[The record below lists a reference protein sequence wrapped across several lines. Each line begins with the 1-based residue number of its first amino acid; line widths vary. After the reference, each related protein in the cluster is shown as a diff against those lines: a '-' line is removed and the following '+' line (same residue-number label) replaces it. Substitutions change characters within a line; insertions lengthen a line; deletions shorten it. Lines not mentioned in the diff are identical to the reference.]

1 MAHRISQLFT
11 RGASASTP
19 SPSSPSTPRDQPA
32 ASTSTH
38 PVTHTRNNSTRVNGH
53 TTNAQSRR
61 RSPLQQVLQKVTHI
75 FSDWSTPAVEEAYWC
90 SSDMMLGAG
99 MVIIQPETRK
109 IVCVYERAK
118 NYWFLPKGRK
128 DVGQSLEETALR
140 EAYEETGYQATF
152 LPLCH
157 PHHQPSPDRPR
168 FPSTEPL
175 YIHAMSWGPK
185 YRRGQISDP
194 GGEYLTTWYA
204 GQIPV
209 DAPHHTNTG
218 MPDELNYESHLL
230 TFDQARQVF
239 RRDGFFGMLIEY
251 AIQNFVRT
259 EQILAEWERRRAQDA
274 EEQVGAQAPA
284 AQQEV
289 AQAGEPQGAQ
299 AGEDQAAQASEPKG
313 VPAAIPTAEQMQG
326 GSASSP

>member
-1 MAHRISQLFT
+1 MSNRISQLFT
-11 RGASASTP
+11 RGSRAPTS
-19 SPSSPSTPRDQPA
+19 SPSSPTANHDQPA
-32 ASTSTH
+32 ASTSTR
-38 PVTHTRNNSTRVNGH
+38 PVTHTRGNSTRGNGH
-53 TTNAQSRR
+53 STTTQSRR
-61 RSPLQQVLQKVTHI
+61 RSTFQQALQQVTHI
-75 FSDWSTPAVEEAYWC
+75 FSHWSTPAVEEAYWC

-109 IVCVYERAK
+109 IVCVYERARK
-118 NYWFLPKGRK
+118 YWFLPKGRK

-185 YRRGQISDP
+185 YRGGQMSDP

-209 DAPHHTNTG
+209 DAPHHANTG

-230 TFDQARQVF
+230 TFDQARQIF
-239 RRDGFFGMLIEY
+239 GHDGFFGMLIEY

-274 EEQVGAQAPA
+274 EEQQAQASA
-284 AQQEV
+284 AQPEGDAPTVEPQG

-299 AGEDQAAQASEPKG
+299 ATSL
-313 VPAAIPTAEQMQG
+313 TAEQIQG
-326 GSASSP
+326 GTVTSA